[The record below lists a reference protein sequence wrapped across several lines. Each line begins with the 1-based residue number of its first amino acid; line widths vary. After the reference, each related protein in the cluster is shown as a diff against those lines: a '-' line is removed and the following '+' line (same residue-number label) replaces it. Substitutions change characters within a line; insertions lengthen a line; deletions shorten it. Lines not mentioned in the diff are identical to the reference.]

1 MKQPAIE
8 PSFPGVVGRGQW
20 LDYCCPWCKGA
31 LERSIGAGPDGYSCS
46 ACRAS
51 YPIVWGIPDFRVFPD
66 PYISIEDDHR
76 KAIRIAAHYDERD
89 YRGLAEFY
97 WSITPDT
104 PPDLAQRYMRYDM
117 AGEERGRQMLD
128 TVARQ
133 SGRDFNRDDRIL
145 ELGCRTGGFVVA
157 AAERFGH
164 VVGIDIAFR
173 WLVVAKKRLEQQGH
187 SGQLVCCCAQY
198 LPFKAEQFDLVVAG
212 NVIEHSTRQE
222 QLFDESH
229 RVLRPRG
236 VFFAV
241 TCNRLSLAGEPHVRV
256 WGVGYLPRSWMKTYV
271 RWRKGVEY
279 EHVHLLSIFELMR
292 MIRRSPFRRAL
303 IAPPAFGDREQEGLG
318 EKEKRLI
325 GIYNRVR
332 NWPGV
337 RQMLLLIGPLLELM
351 SVRPNAD
358 GSVKLHDRP

>member
-1 MKQPAIE
+1 MCQSEGEAY
-8 PSFPGVVGRGQW
+8 R
-20 LDYCCPWCKGA
+20 CA
-31 LERSIGAGPDGYSCS
+31 
-46 ACRAS
+46 ACNRT

-76 KAIRIAAHYDERD
+76 KALRIAAYYDQRD

-97 WSITPDT
+97 WSITPET
-104 PPDLAQRYMRYDM
+104 PPDLVQRYMRYDM
-117 AGEERGRQMLD
+117 AGEERGRQMLN
-128 TVARQ
+128 VVSEESRRHF
-133 SGRDFNRDDRIL
+133 GRDDRML
-145 ELGCRTGGFVVA
+145 ELGCRTGGFLVA

-198 LPFKAEQFDLVVAG
+198 LPFKDQQFDLVVAG
-212 NVIEHSTRQE
+212 NVIEHSTQQE
-222 QLFDESH
+222 QLIRDAY

-256 WGVGYLPRSWMKTYV
+256 WGVGYLPRKWMRPYV

-279 EHVHLLSIFELMR
+279 EHVHLLSAFELVQ
-292 MIRRSPFRRAL
+292 MIRRTPFRRAL
-303 IAPPAFGDREQEGLG
+303 IAPPAFGEKEQEGLG
-318 EKEKRLI
+318 ARERWAI
-325 GIYNRVR
+325 GIYNRIR

-337 RQMLLLIGPLLELM
+337 RLMLLLIGPLLQVM
-351 SVRPNAD
+351 CVRANAD
-358 GSVKLHDRP
+358 VNNKS